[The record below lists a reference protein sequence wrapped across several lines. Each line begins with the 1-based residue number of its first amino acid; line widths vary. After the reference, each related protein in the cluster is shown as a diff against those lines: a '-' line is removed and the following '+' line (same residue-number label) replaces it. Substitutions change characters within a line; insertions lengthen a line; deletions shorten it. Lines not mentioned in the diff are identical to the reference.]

1 MAKDNLFTG
10 QPVFTQLL
18 KLIPR
23 DLIEQLSHE
32 HHCDHYCKSFFTYD
46 HLVTMMY
53 AGYFQCTSIRE
64 VITGLQA
71 NAGRLN
77 HLGLKEAP
85 PRSTFSD
92 ANKRRPEA
100 FFGAI
105 YHKLYEKYFS
115 LPDSRSK
122 SKEDK
127 LFIIDST
134 TISLF
139 SSIMHGAGT
148 AKNNGKKKG
157 GAKAHMMI
165 DAHHDLP
172 AFISLSEGKENDL
185 VFLNRLHVPDH
196 STVVFDKG
204 YRNYIQFNEWTR
216 RKVKWVTRLKN
227 NAFVQPL
234 ITLPV
239 DEEQY
244 DLGVRNDQMVILGR
258 PSNRNKTPLIKARII
273 EYFDSEKERTFI
285 FVTNDFFSDAFDI
298 AELYRKRWQIEILF
312 KRIKQR
318 YPLKYFLGDNPNAIK
333 IQIWT
338 AMICDLLVKIVQREV
353 NASIAKPWAYAS
365 LSCMIK
371 HHLMTY
377 LDLRIFLR
385 NPETALRKHHP
396 PSPQLKLFEQ
406 GAYF

>member
-23 DLIEQLSHE
+23 ELIEQISQK
-32 HHCDHYCKSFFTYD
+32 HHGDHYCKSFFAYD

-64 VITGLQA
+64 VITGLKA

-100 FFGAI
+100 FFGEI
-105 YHKLYEKYFS
+105 YHKLYEKYFG
-115 LPDSRSK
+115 LPDSRPK
-122 SKEDK
+122 NKEDK

-139 SSIMHGAGT
+139 SNIMHGAGT

-165 DAHHDLP
+165 DAQHDLP
-172 AFISLSEGKENDL
+172 AFITLSEGKENDL
-185 VFLNRLHVPDH
+185 VFLKRLHVPDH
-196 STVVFDKG
+196 STVVFDKA
-204 YRNYIQFNEWTR
+204 YRDYRQFNEWKK
-216 RKVKWVTRLKN
+216 RKIKWVTRLRS

-234 ITLPV
+234 INLPV
-239 DEEQY
+239 DQEQF
-244 DLGVRNDQMVILGR
+244 DLGVRNDQLVILGR
-258 PSNRNKTPLIKARII
+258 PSNRNKTPLIKARLI
-273 EYFDSEKERTFI
+273 EYYDSEKARTFMFI
-285 FVTNDFFSDAFDI
+285 TNDLLSDPFDI
-298 AELYRKRWQIEILF
+298 AELYRRRWQIEILF

-353 NASIAKPWAYAS
+353 NACITKPWAYAS

-377 LDLRIFLR
+377 LDLRSFLR
-385 NPETALRKHHP
+385 NPEAALAKPRP
-396 PSPQLKLFEQ
+396 PSLQMKLFEV